1 MPTPEVDAYL
11 AALSAADR
19 AALEHVRATIRLAAP
34 DATEGIGYGIPVF
47 RWMGSLIGYG
57 ATPTHCALYVM
68 SPATLDTFRPE
79 LAGRTLSKGTI
90 QFTADDPLP
99 DDLVTRIV
107 EARMA
112 ENRAARLKTK
122 AGRAAR

>member
-1 MPTPEVDAYL
+1 VTTPEVDAYL
-11 AALSAADR
+11 AVLPAADR
-19 AALEHVRATIRLAAP
+19 AALEHVRATIRAAAP

-47 RWMGSLIGYG
+47 RWHGSLIGYG

-79 LAGRTLSKGTI
+79 LAGRALSKGTI
-90 QFTADDPLP
+90 QFAAEDPLP
-99 DDLVTRIV
+99 DELVTRIV
-107 EARMA
+107 KTRLA
-112 ENRAARLKTK
+112 ENQAARLKTK

>member
-1 MPTPEVDAYL
+1 MATPEVDIYL
-11 AALSAADR
+11 AALPAADR
-19 AALEHVRATIRLAAP
+19 AALEHVRATIRAAAP
-34 DATEGIGYGIPVF
+34 DATEGIGYGVPVF

-57 ATPTHCALYVM
+57 ATPKHCAIYVM
-68 SPATLDTFRPE
+68 SPATLDAFRPE
-79 LAGRTLSKGTI
+79 LTGRVHSKGSI

-112 ENRAARLKTK
+112 ENREARLKTK
-122 AGRAAR
+122 AGR

>member
-1 MPTPEVDAYL
+1 MTTPEVDAYL
-11 AALSAADR
+11 AALPAADR
-19 AALEHVRATIRLAAP
+19 AALVHVRATIRAAAP

-57 ATPTHCALYVM
+57 ATATHCALYVM
-68 SPATLDTFRPE
+68 SPATLDVFRPE

-90 QFTADDPLP
+90 QFSAGDPLP

-112 ENRAARLKTK
+112 ENKAARLRTK
-122 AGRAAR
+122 AGR

>member
-1 MPTPEVDAYL
+1 MVTPEVDIYL
-11 AALSAADR
+11 AALPAADR
-19 AALEHVRATIRLAAP
+19 AALEHVRATIRAAAP
-34 DATEGIGYGIPVF
+34 DATEGIGYGVPVF
-47 RWMGSLIGYG
+47 RCMGSLIGYG
-57 ATPTHCALYVM
+57 ATPKHCAIYVM

-79 LAGRTLSKGTI
+79 LPGRVHSKGSI

-112 ENRAARLKTK
+112 ENRAARLKSK
-122 AGRAAR
+122 AVR

>member
-11 AALSAADR
+11 AALPAADR

-57 ATPTHCALYVM
+57 ATPKHCALYVM

>member
-1 MPTPEVDAYL
+1 MATPEVDIYL
-11 AALSAADR
+11 AALPAADR
-19 AALEHVRATIRLAAP
+19 AALEHVRATIRAAAP
-34 DATEGIGYGIPVF
+34 DATEGIGYGVPVF

-57 ATPTHCALYVM
+57 ATPKHCAIYVM
-68 SPATLDTFRPE
+68 SPATLDAFRPE
-79 LAGRTLSKGTI
+79 LKGRVHSKGSI

-112 ENRAARLKTK
+112 ENREARLKTK
-122 AGRAAR
+122 AGR